1 MARAE
6 YLLGLLAWTP
16 AVEAIGWT
24 LIDFCWQGLL
34 VALGYAALRS
44 ALGAAR
50 PTARLWT
57 GYAALVA
64 LALAPLVTLWLRWP
78 GHGSAA
84 SAAAS
89 SDAAATQWPVAIGLL
104 PAPSFVE
111 QALPWLVAG
120 WVAGVL
126 LLAARTA
133 AQWWLLHRICRA
145 AAPLDGVWELR
156 LARLQTA
163 FRVPQ
168 TVRMLQSA
176 HIASPLLL
184 GVLKPVILLPAGLA
198 MRLPVAQLEL
208 LLAHELAHLRRWDHV
223 VNLAQVMLE
232 TALFYHPAV
241 HWVSRRVR
249 EDREQCCDDLVASVC
264 NEPIDYAR
272 ALLAV
277 AEARVAQPRFA
288 LGAGGGLL
296 LQRVERIVGAP
307 ARPASGRLVLLG
319 AAFGLL
325 LIGQQWARHDLHL
338 LAIDLPMPELRP
350 QFGALPTPFEGIT
363 VADLLQAPRFSPPA
377 PEIIV
382 DDAAFLPPPVEAAPL
397 SMSIDVTAT
406 DLPGRAADVPL
417 PAIAL
422 PAVAWDAPPPPVVAA
437 SAGSDAT
444 AYETPRP
451 SRSEAPQYP
460 QAAAQAGIEGGVVL
474 SFRIDA
480 EGRVFDIAVDSED
493 RPGVFAAAARN
504 ALRRWR
510 FPPGDADDRRHLQ
523 PFDFTLS
530 EVDRGID
537 GQDLC
542 QRSTGSRICR
552 R

>member
-1 MARAE
+1 MAGAE
-6 YLLGLLAWTP
+6 GVFAFLPWTP

-34 VALGYAALRS
+34 IAVAYAVLRG

-50 PTARLWT
+50 PVARLWA
-57 GYAALVA
+57 GYAALAA
-64 LALAPLVTLWLRWP
+64 LALVPLVTLWLRWP

-84 SAAAS
+84 LAHAAGGT
-89 SDAAATQWPVAIGLL
+89 AAQWTVAVPLL
-104 PAPSFVE
+104 PESSHLDH
-111 QALPWLVAG
+111 ALPWLVAA
-120 WVAGVL
+120 WAAGVL
-126 LLAARTA
+126 VLAARTA
-133 AQWWLLHRICRA
+133 AQWWTLHRICREA
-145 AAPLDGVWELR
+145 QPLDRIWELR

-176 HIASPLLL
+176 RIASPLLL

-198 MRLPVAQLEL
+198 LRLPVAQLEL
-208 LLAHELAHLRRWDHV
+208 LLGHELAHLRRWDHV

-277 AEARVAQPRFA
+277 AEAHVAQPRFA

-307 ARPASGRLVLLG
+307 ARPAPARLLLLG
-319 AAFGLL
+319 AALGVL
-325 LIGQQWARHDLHL
+325 LIGHQWARHDLQL
-338 LAIDLPMPELRP
+338 LAVDLPMPDLRP
-350 QFGALPTPFEGIT
+350 QLAALPTPFEGIT
-363 VADLLQAPRFSPPA
+363 VGDLMQSPRWSPPA
-377 PEIIV
+377 PEISL
-382 DDAAFLPPPVEAAPL
+382 AENA
-397 SMSIDVTAT
+397 S
-406 DLPGRAADVPL
+406 
-417 PAIAL
+417 
-422 PAVAWDAPPPPVVAA
+422 PPPPVAA
-437 SAGSDAT
+437 APALPAMQDPLAAVLTAADTAIDAAPAAMAAAAQAPPAPATDSAADQP
-444 AYETPRP
+444 AYATPRP
-451 SRSEAPQYP
+451 SRSESPQYP
-460 QAAAQAGIEGGVVL
+460 HTAAQAGIEGGVVL
-474 SFRIDA
+474 SFRIAAD
-480 EGRVFDIAVDSED
+480 GRVYDIEIDSED
-493 RPGVFAAAARN
+493 RPGVFTAAARN

-510 FPPGDADDRRHLQ
+510 FPPGEADDRRHLQ
-523 PFDFTLS
+523 PFDFTLN
-530 EVDRGID
+530 DTYGGAD
-537 GQDLC
+537 GQELC

>member
-1 MARAE
+1 MGNE
-6 YLLGLLAWTP
+6 PLLAVLPWSP

-34 VALGYAALRS
+34 IAVAYAVLRG

-50 PTARLWT
+50 PVARLWT
-57 GYAALVA
+57 GYVALSA
-64 LALAPLVTLWLRWP
+64 LALAPLTTLWLRWP
-78 GHGSAA
+78 GHENVALSQASGATAA
-84 SAAAS
+84 PWSV
-89 SDAAATQWPVAIGLL
+89 TLPLL
-104 PAPSFVE
+104 PASSHLD
-111 QALPWLVAG
+111 QALPWLVAA
-120 WVAGVL
+120 WAAGVL
-126 LLAARTA
+126 LLAVRTA
-133 AQWWLLHRICRA
+133 AQWWTLHRICREA
-145 AAPLDGVWELR
+145 QPLDGIWELR

-176 HIASPLLL
+176 RIASPLLL

-198 MRLPVAQLEL
+198 LRLPVAQLEL
-208 LLAHELAHLRRWDHV
+208 LLGHELAHLRRWDHV

-277 AEARVAQPRFA
+277 AEARVTQPRFA

-307 ARPASGRLVLLG
+307 ARPAPGRLLLLG
-319 AAFGLL
+319 AALGMLL
-325 LIGQQWARHDLHL
+325 VGHQWARHDLQL
-338 LAIDLPMPELRP
+338 LAVDLPMPDLRP
-350 QFGALPTPFEGIT
+350 QLGALPTPFEGIT
-363 VADLLQAPRFSPPA
+363 IADLLQSPRWSPPPPDLSLA
-377 PEIIV
+377 DTRLAETGSPTSPAR
-382 DDAAFLPPPVEAAPL
+382 DAAPTLPPLPDAITAEAIAAPVL
-397 SMSIDVTAT
+397 IE
-406 DLPGRAADVPL
+406 VP
-417 PAIAL
+417 P
-422 PAVAWDAPPPPVVAA
+422 PAVSSMRPLPVVAA
-437 SAGSDAT
+437 AVDEGP
-444 AYETPRP
+444 AYASPRP
-451 SRSEAPQYP
+451 SRSESPQYP
-460 QAAAQAGIEGGVVL
+460 HAAAQAGIEGGVVL
-474 SFRIDA
+474 SFRIAADGRVVDIEVDA
-480 EGRVFDIAVDSED
+480 EDH
-493 RPGVFAAAARN
+493 PGVFTAAARN

-510 FPPGDADDRRHLQ
+510 FAPGEADGRRHLQ
-523 PFDFTLS
+523 PFDFTLNDPYGS
-530 EVDRGID
+530 AD
-537 GQDLC
+537 GQELC